1 MIKTMRAM
9 HSPYSFI
16 WAALLLGCFFV
27 VTFTSCEN
35 KMEEVDRLYKKKI
48 AIEEANKVE
57 SYLSQAGKVKAKLT
71 SPYMLRYQADSPY
84 IEFPR
89 TMHVDFYDDS
99 TKIESTVDS
108 RYAKYV
114 EFAHKILLR
123 DSVVVMS
130 LKNGDTLRTEEL
142 WWDQDKQ
149 EFYTDK
155 PAHIHQ
161 RDKQIF
167 AKNGLK
173 AAQNL
178 TSYTTYNNSGPLEVP
193 ENGIP
198 K

>member
-1 MIKTMRAM
+1 MRTMNL
-9 HSPYSFI
+9 PYSFGI
-16 WAALLLGCFFV
+16 AALLLGCFFV
-27 VTFTSCEN
+27 VTFTACEN
-35 KMEEVDRLYKKKI
+35 RMEEVDNLNKKQI

-71 SPYMLRYQADSPY
+71 SPYMLRYQAPDSPY

-99 TKIESTVDS
+99 TKVESTVDS

-130 LKNGDTLRTEEL
+130 FKNGDTLRTQEL

-155 PAHIHQ
+155 PTTVYQPDKIIHS
-161 RDKQIF
+161 
-167 AKNGLK
+167 KNGLRAK
-173 AAQNL
+173 QDL
-178 TSYTTYNNSGPLEVP
+178 SWYTSLSNSGPMLVP
-193 ENGIP
+193 SSGLP
-198 K
+198 Q

>member
-1 MIKTMRAM
+1 M
-9 HSPYSFI
+9 HRVKCSYTDFV
-16 WAALLLGCFFV
+16 AALLLSCFFV
-27 VTFTSCEN
+27 VTFTACEN
-35 KMEEVDRLYKKKI
+35 SEKELDIIYKKKV
-48 AIEEANKVE
+48 AIEEAYDVQ
-57 SYLSQAGKVKAKLT
+57 SYLSQGGKVKAKLT
-71 SPYMLRYQADSPY
+71 SPYMLRYQALDSPY

-99 TKIESTVDS
+99 VKVESIVDS

-130 LKNGDTLRTEEL
+130 FRNGDTLRTSEL

-155 PAHIHQ
+155 PCRISQ
-161 RDKQIF
+161 RDKTIDS
-167 AKNGLK
+167 KSGLR

-178 TSYTTYNNSGPLEVP
+178 AWYTTYDNSGPMLVP
-193 ENGIP
+193 KNGILQ
-198 K
+198 